1 MTQQS
6 PEVMTTRGGEER
18 EARLLSGPLMRFELA
33 AEAEHLRAERQYAGG
48 DRNATTLAKIDWF
61 RLTLVALRNGATF
74 SETDQRGS
82 VALQALEGRV
92 SIRVADQAA
101 DIGPGEL
108 AVVAPGQPWEAVA
121 TAESLLLVHLAWPP
135 DPASAER

>member
-6 PEVMTTRGGEER
+6 SEVTATHGGEER
-18 EARLLSGPLMRFELA
+18 EARLLSAPLMRFELV
-33 AEAEHLRAERQYAGG
+33 AEAERLRAERQYALG
-48 DRNATTLAKIDWF
+48 DRNAATLAKIDWF
-61 RLTLVALRNGATF
+61 RLTLVALHDGATF

-92 SIRVADQAA
+92 SVRVADQTA
-101 DIGPGEL
+101 DIGRGEL
-108 AVVAPGQPWEAVA
+108 AVVAPGQPWEAIA

-135 DPASAER
+135 DPASAAS

>member
-6 PEVMTTRGGEER
+6 AEIMTTHGGEER
-18 EARLLSGPLMRFELA
+18 DARHLSAPLMRFALA
-33 AEAEHLRAERQYAGG
+33 TEAERLRGERQYAEG
-48 DRNATTLAKIDWF
+48 DRNAATLAKIGWF
-61 RLTLVALRNGATF
+61 RLTLVALQDGATF

-82 VALQALEGRV
+82 VALQTLEGRV
-92 SIRVADQAA
+92 TVRAADQTAE
-101 DIGPGEL
+101 IGRGEL

-135 DPASAER
+135 EPASAAI